1 MPELAIE
8 LENLLRETEAQI
20 RKFPAAPDDDA
31 QGEIIMLVSG
41 FTRELASYVEGTPDD
56 NGIHQA
62 IRPLNRAF
70 LAKIRDTAPKF
81 SPFESG
87 RPQSYSPSEFL
98 PSDVEDDG
106 PCDVGSPGGCV
117 SEVESPDRSSPIFE
131 STYKQPIYPKGK
143 VGIISN
149 AGPSPR
155 VYTKKSELQAIPA
168 NGDDTIYVD
177 MVMEMGD
184 K

>member
-70 LAKIRDTAPKF
+70 LAKIGDTAQKF
-81 SPFESG
+81 SPFEG
-87 RPQSYSPSEFL
+87 AIER
-98 PSDVEDDG
+98 EDD
-106 PCDVGSPGGCV
+106 
-117 SEVESPDRSSPIFE
+117 PDD
-131 STYKQPIYPKGK
+131 
-143 VGIISN
+143 
-149 AGPSPR
+149 
-155 VYTKKSELQAIPA
+155 
-168 NGDDTIYVD
+168 DDTIYVD